1 MDPIRPPLR
10 GCEYCGHYV
19 RRPCGTYEEFA
30 QCHNVYPNAECGG
43 TAEAPDKPQVA
54 LIPDNINTPEHY
66 AGYAIEPITFIMVN
80 KLPYAE
86 GNVVKY
92 VCRHDK
98 KNGLEDIE
106 KAVKYLKFI
115 AKDTYGVEL

>member
-1 MDPIRPPLR
+1 MDIDDELNNPDN
-10 GCEYCGHYV
+10 
-19 RRPCGTYEEFA
+19 YE
-30 QCHNVYPNAECGG
+30 
-43 TAEAPDKPQVA
+43 QVA
-54 LIPDNINTPEHY
+54 LFPDNINTPEHY
-66 AGYAIEPITFIMVN
+66 SGYKIEPITFIMVN

-106 KAVKYLKFI
+106 KAIKYLKFI